1 MPSFIKF
8 SPTPQKLEC
17 LPALMYVHYVCAW
30 YSAESEEG
38 VGSPGTR
45 VVDSYELPGTA
56 YVNFL
61 GSRFNEFPLSPYS
74 SSSVSL
80 EIL

>member
-1 MPSFIKF
+1 
-8 SPTPQKLEC
+8 
-17 LPALMYVHYVCAW
+17 MYVRHVCAW

-38 VGSPGTR
+38 AGSPGIR
-45 VVDSYELPGTA
+45 VVDSYELPCTA